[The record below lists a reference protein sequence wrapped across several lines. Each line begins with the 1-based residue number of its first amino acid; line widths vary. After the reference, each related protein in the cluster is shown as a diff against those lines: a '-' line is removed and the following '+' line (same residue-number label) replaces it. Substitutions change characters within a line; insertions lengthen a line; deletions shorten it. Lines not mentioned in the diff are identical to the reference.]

1 MKKPSAFENFLY
13 LLSELERAVNQH
25 DIQWPAPQSR
35 LIQNRLARIASKVKG
50 AQATQRGA
58 HKPPTS

>member
-13 LLSELERAVNQH
+13 LLSELERVVDRH

-35 LIQNRLARIASKVKG
+35 LIQHRLAQIATNVKV
-50 AQATQRGA
+50 AQAAQRRA
-58 HKPPTS
+58 RKPTMH